1 MGMTGRR
8 RSEVFHS
15 VRMFWQRVA
24 ADAVKDTFEKVA
36 LSPTWGKRKESKQKN
51 ASRAVV
57 RIESNK
63 QSKKKERKPSVLS
76 Q

>member
-8 RSEVFHS
+8 RNEMFHS

-24 ADAVKDTFEKVA
+24 ADAVKDTFKKVA
-36 LSPTWGKRKESKQKN
+36 LSPTWGKRKESKQKKLRGPLSELN
-51 ASRAVV
+51 QTNKPK
-57 RIESNK
+57 NK
-63 QSKKKERKPSVLS
+63 QKPSVLS